1 MVGDEEKRD
10 TGIRS
15 ITDYE
20 LRIAFDGIGSYDRT
34 AQSFSNLAIR
44 LTWQDSTAKLIG
56 SYAGHTVAVDRKSR
70 AYIIYS
76 NCNTAESRFRT

>member
-56 SYAGHTVAVDRKSR
+56 SYAGRTAAVDRKSR
-70 AYIIYS
+70 PYIIYS

>member
-1 MVGDEEKRD
+1 MGEEEKRD
-10 TGIRS
+10 ARIRS

-34 AQSFSNLAIR
+34 ARSFANLAIR

-56 SYAGHTVAVDRKSR
+56 SYTHR
-70 AYIIYS
+70 A
-76 NCNTAESRFRT
+76 APQP